1 MIFDYIDGGMIKLR
15 KQERRKE
22 RREEK

>member
-22 RREEK
+22 RRE